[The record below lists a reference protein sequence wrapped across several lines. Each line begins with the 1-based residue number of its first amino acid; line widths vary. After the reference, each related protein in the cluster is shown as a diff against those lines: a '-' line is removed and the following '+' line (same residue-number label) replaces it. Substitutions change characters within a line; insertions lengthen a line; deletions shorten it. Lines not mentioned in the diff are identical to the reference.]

1 MDKLKQELQARQ
13 AHAIQSIRELEAA
26 LQAQYANLHRI
37 AGGLAALDELQKM
50 QAAETQRPT
59 DKE

>member
-50 QAAETQRPT
+50 RAAETSQT
-59 DKE
+59 AEKE

>member
-1 MDKLKQELQARQ
+1 MDKLKQQLQTKQ
-13 AHAIQSIRELEAA
+13 VHVIQSIRELEAT
-26 LQAQYANLHRI
+26 LQVQYANLHRI

>member
-1 MDKLKQELQARQ
+1 MDKLKQQLQTKQ
-13 AHAIQSIRELEAA
+13 VHIIQSIRELEAA

-50 QAAETQRPT
+50 QAAETSQT
-59 DKE
+59 AEKE

>member
-1 MDKLKQELQARQ
+1 MDKLKQKLQAQQ

-37 AGGLAALDELQKM
+37 AGGLAVLDELQKM
-50 QAAETQRPT
+50 QTAETPQVAER
-59 DKE
+59 E